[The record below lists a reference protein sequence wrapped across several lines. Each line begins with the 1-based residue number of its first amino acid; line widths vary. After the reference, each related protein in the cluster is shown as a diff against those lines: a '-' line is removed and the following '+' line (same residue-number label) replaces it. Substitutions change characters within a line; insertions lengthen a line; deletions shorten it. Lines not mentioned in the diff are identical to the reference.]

1 MEQRIKGGEVVP
13 PFRLP
18 AAQGGMVERGQYRGK
33 ASLAIVFVPDLGAET
48 QRFMQALDQAAAG
61 WARDE
66 RPLLVARAS
75 LEELAPLASGLS
87 VPLLADVA
95 GTIRARY
102 LPDEAAGGWFT
113 TDRYGEL
120 YGQGLV
126 QSAAELPEPAELRR
140 WLEFIGCQCGG

>member
-18 AAQGGMVERGQYRGK
+18 DARGGVVERAQYRGK
-33 ASLAIVFVPDLGAET
+33 ASLAIVFLPDLEAET
-48 QRFMQALDQAAAG
+48 RRFIEALAQAAAA

-66 RPLLVARAS
+66 RPVLIAQAA
-75 LEELAPLASGLS
+75 LEELAPLAAGLS
-87 VPLLADVA
+87 IPLLADVEGA
-95 GTIRARY
+95 IRARY

-120 YGQGLV
+120 YAQGLV
-126 QSAAELPEPAELRR
+126 QSAAELPAPAELRS
-140 WLEFIGCQCGG
+140 WLEYIGCQCGG